1 VNPTPRVVAAGFLV
15 LAALALPAQVAA
27 QTAEPLTTSVLAGA
41 YSVPQARN
49 GEAVFKRVCAQCH
62 AAVQFS
68 DVNFQRAWSGRT
80 ARDIFELIRTQMP
93 QDQPGSL
100 SRIEYAAVV
109 AYLFELNGYPP
120 GDSALATDTAGLS
133 RVRIERKPTTTTTP
147 P

>member
-1 VNPTPRVVAAGFLV
+1 MNPTPRVVAAGVLV
-15 LAALALPAQVAA
+15 LAALAPHAAA
-27 QTAEPLTTSVLAGA
+27 QSAERLTKSVLAGA
-41 YSVPQARN
+41 YSAPQARH

-68 DVNFQRAWSGRT
+68 DVNFQRSWSGRT

-100 SRIEYAAVV
+100 SRTEYAAVV

-120 GDSALATDTAGLS
+120 GDSALATDTAGLG
-133 RVRIERKPTTTTTP
+133 RVRIERKPTTTNP
-147 P
+147 Q